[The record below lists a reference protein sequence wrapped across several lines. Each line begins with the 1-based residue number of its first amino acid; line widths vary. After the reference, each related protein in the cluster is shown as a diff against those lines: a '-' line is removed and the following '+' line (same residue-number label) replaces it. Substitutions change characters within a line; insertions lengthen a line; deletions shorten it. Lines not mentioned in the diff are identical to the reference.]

1 MKEFLSRGRQRSLM
15 LMTLLLMAVATLAVP
30 VKPGLKR
37 LLTLADGTT
46 VNATLVGDEHG
57 HFWKGADGK
66 CYQMVAGADV
76 YQVVDGQDIAQKAQ
90 QRRAYANNRRAKRL
104 APRRVGEVS
113 GITGKKKGLIILV
126 NFSNVSFNSSN
137 NNALY
142 QRIANEANFSEGDF
156 EGSMRDYFL
165 KQSEGKFEL
174 DFDVVGPVTVSQ
186 NQSYYGSNDSEGND
200 KHPAKMVIEAL
211 EKADADVNYADYD
224 WDGDGE
230 VEQVYV
236 VYAGKGEADGGA
248 ANTIWPHEWQLS
260 DAAQYSDGSGAQTLD
275 GVRIDTYACGAEL
288 NGETGSIAG
297 IGTMCH
303 EFSHCL
309 GYPDF
314 YDTDYS
320 GGQGMFEWDLMD
332 SGSYNGNGYRPAGY
346 TSYERWVAGWK
357 DPIELDATQTVSG
370 MKALQDEG
378 SNAYIIYNKGNNN
391 EYYLLENRQA
401 TAWDADLPGAGLLI
415 LHVDYNATSWAN
427 NTPNDD
433 PSHQRMTW
441 IPADNVYQYEMHDG
455 TKYYTEAGAAKDPF
469 PNGSVNAFSK
479 ITTPAARFFNKN
491 ADGTYYLD
499 SRIENITQN
508 ADGTISFRFVA
519 ASNIATPTF
528 SPKGG
533 RYADAQT
540 VTISCATAGATIYYT
555 TDGTT
560 PTTGSSVYSSALTI
574 SETTTLQALAVKDG
588 EESIVASAT
597 YRIGGS
603 LSGSESSPYTVD
615 EAREAIDEGTDITGV
630 YAKGIVSK
638 IVTPYN
644 SRYGNI
650 TYDISADGTTTSNQL
665 RVYRGKSYN
674 GANFTSDGDIKVG
687 DNVVVKGNLTLYN
700 SSIYEF
706 EADNQLVKLVR
717 ETSGGGSDPAPTGND
732 FALVT
737 AASDFVEGDY
747 LIVYNNGAMNTTVS
761 NSRLQYKE
769 VAPQNNV
776 IKTTDAS
783 IIWHIAPSGSYYTI
797 YNANAKKYA
806 AGNGTKNQAQLLA
819 SSTDDKSLWSVKK
832 GATFEFVNKYN
843 SSSNVNANL
852 RRNGDYGFACY
863 STSTGGALSL
873 YKRTGGT
880 TPTPIIIVAAP
891 TISGTTPFDNSTTV
905 TMKCATTGA
914 TIYYTLDGTTPTASS
929 TRYDAPFTLTETTT
943 VKAIAMKSGESSSVA
958 TQDFVRNSTSPFA
971 YYQKANGKKGAQLK
985 TALCGIIYNRTKESY
1000 DGLLEA
1006 YKKSD
1011 VRSDGKIW
1019 DMYSNI
1025 TKYTP
1030 GNTGGNNK
1038 EGAGYNR
1045 EHSFPASWFG
1055 DKNPMKSDLNH
1066 VYPTDAY
1073 INNMRSNMPFG
1084 ETKNPTKTSANSFSK
1099 VGPCSYPGYSGT
1111 VFEPNDEYKGDFART
1126 YFYMVT
1132 CYEEKLSDWYKNN
1145 SSTPVTAVLD
1155 GKAYPGLKTWQLE
1168 MLMKWAK
1175 NDPVSEKE
1183 IARNNAVYEYQTNRN
1198 PFIDY
1203 PGLEEYI
1210 WGTLTTTAFSYDNYV
1225 QPENTTPTEPTDPT
1239 DDPTEPTVPTT
1250 ISGSYALVTDATT
1263 LAAGDRIL
1271 IAYVDEKVAKAMG
1284 EQNTNN
1290 RAAVDITKN
1299 TDGTLTPD
1307 EGVQII
1313 TLEKNGSNYLF
1324 NVGDGYLY
1332 AASSSSNQLKIEAK
1346 ADANAKATIS
1356 ISKGDAT
1363 IVFQGDNSR
1372 NYMRYNPNNN
1382 NPIFSCYASNSSVA
1396 ALPQIYREVPTQEV
1410 SKGNVNGDEGVD
1422 YEDVQM
1428 VIWHIFGQTPED
1440 FNEPAADID
1449 GNGKVDIT
1457 DVTAIIEMILTAKQH
1472 Q

>member
-1 MKEFLSRGRQRSLM
+1 MKKGLLSSARQRGLM
-15 LMTLLLMAVATLAVP
+15 LMTLLLMAVAMLAVP

-57 HFWKGADGK
+57 HFWKGVDGK
-66 CYQMVAGADV
+66 CYQMVSDTDV
-76 YQVVDGQDIAQKAQ
+76 YQVVDGQDIAKKAR
-90 QRRAYANNRRAKRL
+90 QRRANANSRRMKRL
-104 APRRVGEVS
+104 APRRAGEVS
-113 GITGKKKGLIILV
+113 GITGNKKGLIILV
-126 NFSNVSFNSSN
+126 NFQNSSFQSSHDKT
-137 NNALY
+137 LY
-142 QRIANEANFSEGDF
+142 QSIANGENYSEGDF

-186 NQSYYGSNDSEGND
+186 KQSYYGSNDTQGND
-200 KHPAKMVIEAL
+200 KHPAEMVIEAL
-211 EKADADVNYADYD
+211 KLADAEVDYADYD
-224 WDGDGE
+224 WDGDNE

-236 VYAGKGEADGGA
+236 VYAGQGEADGGA
-248 ANTIWPHEWQLS
+248 ASTIWPHEWQLS
-260 DAAQYSDGSGAQTLD
+260 DAAQYGDGSGVQTLD
-275 GVRIDTYACGAEL
+275 GVRIDTYACGAEQD
-288 NGETGSIAG
+288 GQTGSIAG

-346 TSYERWVAGWK
+346 TSYERWVAGWMS
-357 DPIELDATQTVSG
+357 PIVLDATQTVNG
-370 MKALQDEG
+370 MKALQDG
-378 SNAYIIYNKGNNN
+378 GDTYIIYNKGNNN
-391 EYYLLENRQA
+391 EYYLLENRQL
-401 TAWDADLPGAGLLI
+401 TGWDADLPGKGLLI

-455 TKYYTEAGAAKDPF
+455 DKYFTEAGAANDPF
-469 PNGSVNAFSK
+469 PYGSVNAFSK
-479 ITTPAARFFNKN
+479 STTPAAKFFNKN
-491 ADGTYYLD
+491 EDGTYYLD

-519 ASNIATPTF
+519 ASNVATPAF

-533 RYADAQT
+533 RYAEAQT
-540 VTISCATAGATIYYT
+540 VTISCATAGATICYT
-555 TDGTT
+555 TDGST
-560 PTTGSSVYSSALTI
+560 PTTRSSVYSSALTI
-574 SETTTLQALAVKDG
+574 NENTTLQALAVKDG

-597 YRIGGS
+597 YKIGGS
-603 LSGSESSPYTVD
+603 LTGSESNPYTVD
-615 EAREAIDEGTDITGV
+615 EAREAIDEGVDITGV
-630 YAKGIVSK
+630 YVKGIVSK
-638 IVTPYN
+638 IITPYN
-644 SRYGNI
+644 SKYGNI

-674 GANFTSDGDIKVG
+674 GANFTSADDVKVG
-687 DNVVVKGNLTLYN
+687 DNVVVTGNLTLYN

-706 EADNQLVKLVR
+706 EADNQLVALVR
-717 ETSGGGSDPAPTGND
+717 ETSGDGPDPVLTGKD

-737 AASDFVEGDY
+737 SASDFVEGDY
-747 LIVYNNGAMNTTVS
+747 LIVYDNGAMKATVS
-761 NSRLQYKE
+761 NNRLQYK
-769 VAPQNNV
+769 AITPTNNV
-776 IKTTDAS
+776 ITTDDAS
-783 IIWHIAPSGSYYTI
+783 IIWHIAPSGNYYTI
-797 YNANAKKYA
+797 YNADAKQYA
-806 AGNGTKNQAQLLA
+806 ASNGTKNQAQLLT
-819 SSTDDKSLWSVKK
+819 SGTDDKSLWSVTKD
-832 GATFEFVNKYN
+832 ATFEFVNKNN

-852 RRNGDYGFACY
+852 RRNGTYGFACY
-863 STSTGGALSL
+863 STLTGGALSL
-873 YKRTGGT
+873 YKRTGDT

-905 TMKCATTGA
+905 TLNCVTTGA

-929 TRYDAPFTLTETTT
+929 TLYSAPFTLTQTTT

-1025 TKYTP
+1025 TSYNP
-1030 GNTGGNNK
+1030 GNTGGNSK

-1066 VYPTDAY
+1066 VYPTDAF

-1084 ETKNPTKTSANSFSK
+1084 ETKNPTKTSANGFSK
-1099 VGPCSYPGYSGT
+1099 VGPCSYPGYSGK

-1155 GKAYPGLKTWQLE
+1155 GNAYPGLKTWQLE

-1210 WGTLTTTAFSYDNYV
+1210 WGTMTTTAFSYDNYV
-1225 QPENTTPTEPTDPT
+1225 QPENTTPTEPTEPT
-1239 DDPTEPTVPTT
+1239 DPTEPVDPTT
-1250 ISGSYALVTDATT
+1250 TFGTYALVTDAST

-1271 IAYVDEKVAKAMG
+1271 IAYVNDEVAKAMG
-1284 EQNTNN
+1284 GQNTNN
-1290 RAAVDITKN
+1290 RAAVEVTLN
-1299 TDGTLTPD
+1299 TDDTLTPD
-1307 EGVQII
+1307 EDVQVI
-1313 TLEKNGSNYLF
+1313 TLEKDGSNYLF

-1332 AASSSSNQLKIEAK
+1332 AASSSSNQLRTEAEVDASAK
-1346 ADANAKATIS
+1346 AAIR

-1363 IVFQGDNSR
+1363 IEFQGTNSR

-1396 ALPQIYREVPTQEV
+1396 TLPQIYRELPTQEV
-1410 SKGNVNGDEGVD
+1410 LKGDVDGDGDVDNV
-1422 YEDVQM
+1422 DVM
-1428 VIWHIFGQTPED
+1428 LTVSYILGQNPTG
-1440 FNEPAADID
+1440 FIKTAADMD
-1449 GNGKVDIT
+1449 GNNVVDIT
-1457 DVTAIIEMILTAKQH
+1457 DLTAIIAAALQRP
-1472 Q
+1472 QL